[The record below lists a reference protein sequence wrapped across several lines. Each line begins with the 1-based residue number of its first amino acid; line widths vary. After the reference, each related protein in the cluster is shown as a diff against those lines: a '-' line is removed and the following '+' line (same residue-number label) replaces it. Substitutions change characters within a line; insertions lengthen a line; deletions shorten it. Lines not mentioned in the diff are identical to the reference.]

1 MLERMIEDV
10 YWSLQ
15 GELIEP
21 VPGVENAFAPG
32 KECAEK
38 YSQML
43 DAYARIC
50 QRLGREDDDA
60 DVEVIIN
67 SLLRITKVLCFEMYR
82 YGAKFENQRKNPYKA
97 EKND

>member
-1 MLERMIEDV
+1 MQEKMIEDV

-15 GELIEP
+15 GELIDP
-21 VPGVENAFAPG
+21 VAGVENVFAPG
-32 KECAEK
+32 QECAEE
-38 YSQML
+38 YSRIL
-43 DAYARIC
+43 DAYARLC
-50 QRLGREDDDA
+50 RRLGREDDDE

-82 YGAKFENQRKNPYKA
+82 YGAKFENRRENSYKA